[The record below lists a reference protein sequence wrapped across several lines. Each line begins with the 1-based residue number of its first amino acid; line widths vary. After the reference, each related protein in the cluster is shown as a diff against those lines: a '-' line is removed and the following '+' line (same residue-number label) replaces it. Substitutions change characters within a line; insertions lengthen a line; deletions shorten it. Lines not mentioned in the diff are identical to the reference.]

1 MDSIIIANQILILGI
16 LVCIGVFATKTGI
29 IDENLKE
36 GISGLVFKI
45 TLPLMIFTNF
55 TSLDITPELLKNGVM
70 VLIFAYISML
80 LLMLT
85 GRLSSGILRLNRRKS
100 TIHILHTMFG
110 NHVFLGF
117 PLINTLFPGGEGL
130 FYATLFFI
138 ASSSLMWTLGIYM
151 LNRENNA
158 NIIDNLKHLL
168 NPNTI
173 AFLLGLLFMLLDI
186 NLPYLLDSPL
196 SGLGDTTNYLSMLYI
211 GAMLAQINIRGVFT
225 RGSVFLLSFNKLLL
239 VPFIMI
245 IAIHIATS
253 FFSTELSHIARSV
266 IILQSGMPC
275 MAIIVVLARKFG
287 ADDELAT
294 VNLFISTILS
304 VITLPFIY
312 YLLGL
317 F

>member
-1 MDSIIIANQILILGI
+1 VDSIIIANQILILGI

-29 IDENLKE
+29 INENLKE

-55 TSLDITPELLKNGVM
+55 VALDITPELLKNGAM
-70 VLIFAYISML
+70 VLIFAYISMF
-80 LLMLT
+80 LLMLA
-85 GRLSSGILRLNRRKS
+85 GRLSSGILSLNRRKS
-100 TIHILHTMFG
+100 TIHVLHTMFG

-117 PLINTLFPGGEGL
+117 PLINALFPGGEGL

-138 ASSSLMWTLGIYM
+138 VSSSLMWTLGIYM

-158 NIIDNLKHLL
+158 NVIDNLRHLL

-173 AFLLGLLFMLLDI
+173 AFFFGFLFMIFDI

-211 GAMLAQINIRGVFT
+211 GAMLAQINIRGVLT

-245 IAIHIATS
+245 IAINLAIS
-253 FFSTELSHIARSV
+253 IFSLEISHIARSV
-266 IILQSGMPC
+266 IVLQSGMPC
-275 MAIIVVLARKFG
+275 MAIIVVLARKFK

-304 VITLPFIY
+304 VITLPFLY
-312 YLLGL
+312 YLVG
-317 F
+317 FF